1 MAEVGDRKCSSPKLY
16 LSQPCRLYIY
26 MYITVRAN
34 LAAFDKRK
42 RVMCSLLVF
51 VVFFLIARSAN
62 ELESVQSEERV
73 AH

>member
-1 MAEVGDRKCSSPKLY
+1 MAEVGDRKYSSPKLY
-16 LSQPCRLYIY
+16 FSQPCRLLI
-26 MYITVRAN
+26 YITVRAN
-34 LAAFDKRK
+34 PAAFDKRK

-73 AH
+73 AY

>member
-1 MAEVGDRKCSSPKLY
+1 
-16 LSQPCRLYIY
+16 